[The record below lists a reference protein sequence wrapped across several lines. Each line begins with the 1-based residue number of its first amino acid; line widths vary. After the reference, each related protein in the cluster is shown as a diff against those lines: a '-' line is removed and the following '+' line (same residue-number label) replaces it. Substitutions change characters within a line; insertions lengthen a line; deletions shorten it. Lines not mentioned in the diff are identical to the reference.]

1 MSLTS
6 WYLFVC
12 SRVLHV
18 PVVQIYTLI
27 SAPFLSPRV
36 VWSTQSLAP
45 FLAAI
50 IPELLRD
57 FWISLELGKFNCRQE
72 TYNCECSGFL
82 LQYKPKSETAVCIQR
97 SRPHKSGYFRNRVLF
112 FFCETA
118 FRPHETSE
126 PHILKALSG
135 VHFFGSDGFG
145 YFVWTTDNA
154 YFDVNYVI
162 NASSV
167 SNENSRIQNGGHY
180 IDSTM
185 FCLQLCLLLS
195 PFLSCAFC

>member
-1 MSLTS
+1 MRKPKKALDIYRLAISTIFIFIPTVQLVALYSIIMIKLKKQVHPGEQSANAEEQSTRRNRNVLNKMAIAFVLLFFFAGPPTSLTS

-27 SAPFLSPRV
+27 SAPFLSPHV

-50 IPELLRD
+50 IAELLRD

-82 LQYKPKSETAVCIQR
+82 LQ
-97 SRPHKSGYFRNRVLF
+97 
-112 FFCETA
+112 
-118 FRPHETSE
+118 
-126 PHILKALSG
+126 
-135 VHFFGSDGFG
+135 
-145 YFVWTTDNA
+145 
-154 YFDVNYVI
+154 
-162 NASSV
+162 
-167 SNENSRIQNGGHY
+167 
-180 IDSTM
+180 
-185 FCLQLCLLLS
+185 
-195 PFLSCAFC
+195 

>member
-1 MSLTS
+1 MNKRRITA
-6 WYLFVC
+6 
-12 SRVLHV
+12 
-18 PVVQIYTLI
+18 
-27 SAPFLSPRV
+27 SAPVFYCNK
-36 VWSTQSLAP
+36 SLKAKRP
-45 FLAAI
+45 
-50 IPELLRD
+50 
-57 FWISLELGKFNCRQE
+57 SV
-72 TYNCECSGFL
+72 
-82 LQYKPKSETAVCIQR
+82 YKGPVHTNPDTFETA
-97 SRPHKSGYFRNRVLF
+97 YFF

-135 VHFFGSDGFG
+135 VHLFGSDGFG
-145 YFVWTTDNA
+145 YFVWTTDNG
-154 YFDVNYVI
+154 YFDVNYVV

-195 PFLSCAFC
+195 PFLSHAFRYFDDNN